1 MAVEMAIWRMTDA
14 GPRPL
19 KLLPLD
25 FEKRLEKM
33 FAEDP
38 SMSGIDLL
46 IIGRQ
51 VRTGYGGYIDLL
63 ALDAEVASMCSSSS
77 VIGPR
82 ETLLPKHSTT
92 GPGCR
97 V

>member
-33 FAEDP
+33 LAEDP
-38 SMSGIDLL
+38 GMSGIDLL

-51 VRTGYGGYIDLL
+51 V
-63 ALDAEVASMCSSSS
+63 
-77 VIGPR
+77 PR
-82 ETLLPKHSTT
+82 
-92 GPGCR
+92 PGMADTWIF
-97 V
+97 